1 MKSICSM
8 ARRFTRVAHRYH
20 HLHEDTC
27 FGNWVVGFDVKRL
40 NLRAMTDHYYPNQK
54 NLAGVSRLCG
64 VITPSSRR
72 THGDDVASMA

>member
-1 MKSICSM
+1 M

-54 NLAGVSRLCG
+54 NLAGVSRPCG
-64 VITPSSRR
+64 NHAIVQTHLRR
-72 THGDDVASMA
+72 RRRVDGV